1 MSGEFTMIT
10 FNLTAELVTKNS
22 CENGDAE
29 KRGFLDDSGQLT
41 EERCDSNFT
50 LKDLC
55 GEGLHYLYWERSS
68 DTWITCYYNAS
79 EMFSKPENIWS
90 FMDDDSVDSDV
101 LSGSISVH
109 RPANISNASW
119 ERVIKHLEK
128 VG

>member
-1 MSGEFTMIT
+1 MNGVFTMIT
-10 FNLTAELVTKNS
+10 FNLTAELVTKDS

-29 KRGFLDDSGQLT
+29 KRGFLDESGQLT
-41 EERCDSNFT
+41 DKRDNYTFSLRE
-50 LKDLC
+50 LC
-55 GEGLHYLYWERSS
+55 EEGLHYLYWERSS

-109 RPANISNASW
+109 RPANISDASW

>member
-1 MSGEFTMIT
+1 MTT
-10 FNLTAELVTKNS
+10 FNLIAELVTENS
-22 CENGDAE
+22 CFHGDAE
-29 KRGFLDDSGQLT
+29 KRGFLDESGQLT
-41 EERCDSNFT
+41 DKRDNYTFSLRE
-50 LKDLC
+50 LC
-55 GEGLHYLYWERSS
+55 EEGLHYLYWERSS

-109 RPANISNASW
+109 RPANISDASW
-119 ERVIKHLEK
+119 ERVIKHLEQ

>member
-10 FNLTAELVTKNS
+10 FNLTAELVTEDS
-22 CENGDAE
+22 CQNGDAE
-29 KRGFLDDSGQLT
+29 KRGFLDDAGQLT

-55 GEGLHYLYWERSS
+55 GEGLHYLYWE
-68 DTWITCYYNAS
+68 DCGDWVTTTYNAS
-79 EMFSKPENIWS
+79 DMFSRPTNIWS
-90 FMDDDSVDSDV
+90 FMADDSVDSEV

-109 RPANISNASW
+109 RPEDISDASW
-119 ERVIKHLEK
+119 NRVVKHLQK